1 MPFTMKTKQII
12 NLILLGFLFILW
24 SCQKEDNA
32 DLNPVQTLA
41 PQQGFITFTSTGQTL
56 PTAIH
61 NNEKQVK
68 FEVDHNVDVTRLV
81 PEFSVP
87 QGYKVFLNGVEQ
99 LSGTS
104 EVDFTQPVTYLV
116 KDGDN
121 RQASWEA
128 TAIKLKKK
136 ILIDASHDG
145 GVWWF
150 PQSPLTGF
158 DQKLPHQ
165 GQAFANLLRAK
176 GFEVDELGR
185 DAGLTEEMFFGY
197 YIIIR
202 ANGFQS
208 YTSKELEVYTNLVK
222 RGMRLV
228 FFTDHKKYDPTDE
241 LGNHLGLKFS
251 GIAYGKISTF
261 APHVITENINS
272 IDYIAGSVL
281 MDAAKNPNI
290 QILGWLGNEDYADLN
305 FNGTKDENEPLAPPV
320 MGILKYPKSK
330 IFFIGD
336 MNGLQVMPQPFI
348 DNLIKW
354 MGDDFITPQY

>member
-1 MPFTMKTKQII
+1 MKTKQVLT
-12 NLILLGFLFILW
+12 LIAILIPFLLW
-24 SCQKEDNA
+24 SCQKED
-32 DLNPVQTLA
+32 DGVPDQGSA
-41 PQQGFITFTSTGQTL
+41 PSQGFLSFTTDGQTL

-61 NNEKQVK
+61 NDEKKVK
-68 FEVDHNVDVTRLV
+68 FEVNHDVDVTHLV
-81 PEFSVP
+81 PRFTVPAGYSVH
-87 QGYKVFLNGVEQ
+87 FNGVEQ
-99 LSGTS
+99 QSGS
-104 EVDFTQPVTYLV
+104 SGIDFSQPVKYV
-116 KDGDN
+116 IKDGEN
-121 RQASWEA
+121 RQSEWEA
-128 TAIKLKKK
+128 TAVKLKKK
-136 ILIDASHDG
+136 ILVDASHDG

-165 GQAFANLLRAK
+165 GQVFANLLRAK

-185 DAGLTEEMFFGY
+185 NAELTNENFFGY

-202 ANGFQS
+202 ANGFQV
-208 YTSKELEVYTNLVK
+208 YTKKELEVYTNLIN

-228 FFTDHKKYDPTDE
+228 FFTDHKKYDPADE
-241 LGNHLGLKFS
+241 LGDHFGLKFS
-251 GIAYGKISTF
+251 GTANGKISTF
-261 APHVITENINS
+261 APHVITADIKS

-290 QILGWLGNEDYADLN
+290 QILGWLGAEDFADLN
-305 FNGTKDENEPLAPPV
+305 FNGSRDDNEPLAPPV

-348 DNLIKW
+348 DNLIRW
-354 MGDDFITPQY
+354 MDDDFISPQY